1 MCTSYYNYCCVLI
14 SSLNMFILL
23 HFFTSF
29 VLDCMRRGEDAW
41 EWQWHASIDRE
52 SHGDGECVDRRVSC
66 YRLFEVHLELFQL
79 CFCRF

>member
-1 MCTSYYNYCCVLI
+1 
-14 SSLNMFILL
+14 MFILL

-66 YRLFEVHLELFQL
+66 YRLFEVH
-79 CFCRF
+79 